1 MIKREQGFT
10 LVELLIVVAIT
21 VFVVSALG
29 MAINQV
35 VTIPEYGNDRIT
47 AMHELQNVAHWFGI
61 DGQMSKSASGGNQ
74 LTLTLADNST
84 ITYSVQDTQLRRV
97 ASTSNRT
104 LAQNITSANFSIQNR
119 VITMNITSSPSGRW
133 SASQNGTY
141 EVYQR
146 PIQQ

>member
-10 LVELLIVVAIT
+10 LIEFLIVIAIT
-21 VFVVSALG
+21 GFIVSALG

-35 VTIPEYGNDRIT
+35 VTVPEYGNNKIT

-74 LTLTLADNST
+74 LVLTLADNST
-84 ITYSVQDTQLRRV
+84 ITYSVVGTELHRI
-97 ASTSNRT
+97 AATSNRM
-104 LAQNITSANFSIQNR
+104 LAQNITSASFSVQNR
-119 VITMNITSSPSGRW
+119 VITMNIISSPSGRW